1 MSEPEI
7 AQPRIELGRSP
18 CAPDVIRGRQ
28 PDQPVEGLGHVDQV
42 DAVFTDEWVRERHPP
57 LRLGEHCLEVDT
69 AREVVLDSLVA
80 AIEAVRMTSCV
91 DSRREVT

>member
-42 DAVFTDEWVRERHPP
+42 DEPGQERNSFS
-57 LRLGEHCLEVDT
+57 
-69 AREVVLDSLVA
+69 AR
-80 AIEAVRMTSCV
+80 
-91 DSRREVT
+91 